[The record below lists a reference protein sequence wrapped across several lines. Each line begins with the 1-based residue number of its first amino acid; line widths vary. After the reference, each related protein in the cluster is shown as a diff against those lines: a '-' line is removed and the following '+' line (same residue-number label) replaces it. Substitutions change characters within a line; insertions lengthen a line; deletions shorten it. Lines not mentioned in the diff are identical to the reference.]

1 MRNISRIDPFM
12 RVMRAGAALI
22 LLLGLTFTASLNL
35 LYQSGK
41 GYPKFL
47 ETDPVTIHETR
58 MNQIKGVLPGTAA
71 VGYVTAVDNEKIFY
85 YERSLSNVEFLAQYI
100 LTQYTLA
107 PVIVYNS
114 PDYPLVVGNYI
125 DGSPD
130 SGFLKRK
137 ALIPV
142 RDFGDGLILY
152 QKEPK
157 P

>member
-1 MRNISRIDPFM
+1 MDLPYPLLRLK
-12 RVMRAGAALI
+12 VGLL
-22 LLLGLTFTASLNL
+22 LLLGLTLAASLNL
-35 LYQSGK
+35 LYQNGK
-41 GYPKFL
+41 AYPDFL
-47 ETDPVTIHETR
+47 KTDPVTIHER
-58 MNQIKGVLPGTAA
+58 RINQIKGTLPGTAA
-71 VGYVTAVDNEKIFY
+71 VGYVTAIDNEKIFY

-130 SGFLKRK
+130 PGFLKRK

-142 RDFGDGLILY
+142 RDFGDGLLLY

>member
-1 MRNISRIDPFM
+1 MALPYPLMRLK
-12 RVMRAGAALI
+12 VGLL
-22 LLLGLTFTASLNL
+22 LLLGLTLAASLNL
-35 LYQSGK
+35 LYQNGK
-41 GYPKFL
+41 VYPDFL
-47 ETDPVTIHETR
+47 KTDPVTIHETR
-58 MNQIKGVLPGTAA
+58 INQIKGALPGTAA

-130 SGFLKRK
+130 PGFLKRK

-152 QKEPK
+152 QKEPR

>member
-1 MRNISRIDPFM
+1 MDLPYPRMRLK
-12 RVMRAGAALI
+12 VGLL
-22 LLLGLTFTASLNL
+22 LLLGLTLAASLNL

-41 GYPKFL
+41 AYPDFL
-47 ETDPVTIHETR
+47 KTDPVTIHER
-58 MNQIKGVLPGTAA
+58 RINQIKGALPGTAA

-85 YERSLSNVEFLAQYI
+85 YERSLFNVEFLAQYI

-130 SGFLKRK
+130 QGFLKRK

>member
-1 MRNISRIDPFM
+1 MDIPYPLMRLK
-12 RVMRAGAALI
+12 VGLL
-22 LLLGLTFTASLNL
+22 LLLGLTLAASLNL
-35 LYQSGK
+35 LYQNGK
-41 GYPKFL
+41 VYPDFL
-47 ETDPVTIHETR
+47 KTDPVTIHETR
-58 MNQIKGVLPGTAA
+58 INQIKGALPGTAA

-85 YERSLSNVEFLAQYI
+85 YERSLFNVEFLAQYI

-130 SGFLKRK
+130 PGFLKRK

-142 RDFGDGLILY
+142 KDFGDGLILY

>member
-1 MRNISRIDPFM
+1 MDLPYPLLRLKI
-12 RVMRAGAALI
+12 G
-22 LLLGLTFTASLNL
+22 LLLVLSLTFAASLNL
-35 LYQSGK
+35 LYQDGK
-41 GYPKFL
+41 AYPDFL
-47 ETDPVTIHETR
+47 KTDPVTIHER
-58 MNQIKGVLPGTAA
+58 RINQLKGALSGTAA
-71 VGYVTAVDNEKIFY
+71 VGYVTAVDNEKIFS
-85 YERSLSNVEFLAQYI
+85 YERSLKNVEFLAQYI

-130 SGFLKRK
+130 PSFLKRK

>member
-1 MRNISRIDPFM
+1 MDLPYPLMRLK
-12 RVMRAGAALI
+12 VGLL
-22 LLLGLTFTASLNL
+22 LLLGLTLAASLNL
-35 LYQSGK
+35 LYQNGK
-41 GYPKFL
+41 AYPDFL
-47 ETDPVTIHETR
+47 KTDPVTIHETR
-58 MNQIKGVLPGTAA
+58 INQIKSALPQTAS

-85 YERSLSNVEFLAQYI
+85 YERSLKNVEFLAQYI

-130 SGFLKRK
+130 PGFLKRK

>member
-1 MRNISRIDPFM
+1 MDLPYPLLRLK
-12 RVMRAGAALI
+12 VGLL
-22 LLLGLTFTASLNL
+22 LLLGLTLAASLNL
-35 LYQSGK
+35 LYQNGK
-41 GYPKFL
+41 AYPDFL
-47 ETDPVTIHETR
+47 KADPVTIHER
-58 MNQIKGVLPGTAA
+58 RINQIKGVLPETAA

-130 SGFLKRK
+130 QGFLKRK
-137 ALIPV
+137 ALIPL
-142 RDFGDGLILY
+142 RDFGEGLILY

>member
-1 MRNISRIDPFM
+1 MDLPYPLLRLK
-12 RVMRAGAALI
+12 VGLL
-22 LLLGLTFTASLNL
+22 LLLGLTLAASLNL
-35 LYQSGK
+35 LYQNGK
-41 GYPKFL
+41 AYPDFL
-47 ETDPVTIHETR
+47 KTDPVTIHER
-58 MNQIKGVLPGTAA
+58 RINQIKGVLPGTAA

-85 YERSLSNVEFLAQYI
+85 YERSLFNVEFLAQYI

-107 PVIVYNS
+107 PVLVYNS

-130 SGFLKRK
+130 VDFLKKNR
-137 ALIPV
+137 LTPV

-152 QKEPK
+152 QKELK

>member
-1 MRNISRIDPFM
+1 MDLPYLLLRLK
-12 RVMRAGAALI
+12 VGLL
-22 LLLGLTFTASLNL
+22 LLLGLTLAASLNL
-35 LYQSGK
+35 LYQNGK
-41 GYPKFL
+41 AYPDFL
-47 ETDPVTIHETR
+47 KTDPVTIHER
-58 MNQIKGVLPGTAA
+58 RINQIKGVLPGTVA

-85 YERSLSNVEFLAQYI
+85 YERRLSNVEFLAQYI

-130 SGFLKRK
+130 PGFLKRK

-142 RDFGDGLILY
+142 RDFGDGLLLY

>member
-1 MRNISRIDPFM
+1 MDLPYSLLRLK
-12 RVMRAGAALI
+12 VGLL
-22 LLLGLTFTASLNL
+22 LLLGLTLAASLNL
-35 LYQSGK
+35 LYQNGK
-41 GYPKFL
+41 AYPDFL
-47 ETDPVTIHETR
+47 KTDPVTIHER
-58 MNQIKGVLPGTAA
+58 RINQIKGALPGTAA

-85 YERSLSNVEFLAQYI
+85 YERSLFNVEFLAQYI

-130 SGFLKRK
+130 PGFLKRK

-142 RDFGDGLILY
+142 RDFGDGLLLY

>member
-1 MRNISRIDPFM
+1 MDLPYPLMRLK
-12 RVMRAGAALI
+12 VGLL
-22 LLLGLTFTASLNL
+22 LLLGLTLAASLNL
-35 LYQSGK
+35 LYQNGK
-41 GYPKFL
+41 AYPDFL
-47 ETDPVTIHETR
+47 KTDPVTIHER
-58 MNQIKGVLPGTAA
+58 RINQIKGVLPETAA

-85 YERSLSNVEFLAQYI
+85 YERSLTNVEFLAQYI

-130 SGFLKRK
+130 PGFLKRK
-137 ALIPV
+137 ALIPI

-152 QKEPK
+152 QKEPT

>member
-1 MRNISRIDPFM
+1 MDLPYPPMRLK
-12 RVMRAGAALI
+12 VGLL
-22 LLLGLTFTASLNL
+22 LLLGLTLAASLNL

-41 GYPKFL
+41 VYPDFL
-47 ETDPVTIHETR
+47 KTDPVTIHER
-58 MNQIKGVLPGTAA
+58 RINQIKSALPQTVS

-130 SGFLKRK
+130 PGFLKRK

-142 RDFGDGLILY
+142 KDFGDGLILY

>member
-1 MRNISRIDPFM
+1 M
-12 RVMRAGAALI
+12 RVVRASAALI
-22 LLLGLTFTASLNL
+22 FLLGLTFAASLNL
-35 LYQSGK
+35 LYRNGQA
-41 GYPKFL
+41 YPDFL
-47 ETDPVTIHETR
+47 KTDPVTIHETR
-58 MNQIKGVLPGTAA
+58 INQIKGALPGTAA

-130 SGFLKRK
+130 PDFLKRK

-142 RDFGDGLILY
+142 RDFGDGLVLY
-152 QKEPK
+152 QKEPM

>member
-1 MRNISRIDPFM
+1 
-12 RVMRAGAALI
+12 
-22 LLLGLTFTASLNL
+22 
-35 LYQSGK
+35 
-41 GYPKFL
+41 
-47 ETDPVTIHETR
+47 
-58 MNQIKGVLPGTAA
+58 
-71 VGYVTAVDNEKIFY
+71 
-85 YERSLSNVEFLAQYI
+85 
-100 LTQYTLA
+100 
-107 PVIVYNS
+107 VIVYNS

-130 SGFLKRK
+130 PGFLKRK

>member
-1 MRNISRIDPFM
+1 MDLPYPLMRLK
-12 RVMRAGAALI
+12 VGLL
-22 LLLGLTFTASLNL
+22 LLLGLTLAASLNL
-35 LYQSGK
+35 LYQNGK
-41 GYPKFL
+41 AYPDFL
-47 ETDPVTIHETR
+47 KTDPVTIHETR
-58 MNQIKGVLPGTAA
+58 INQIKGALPGTAA

-130 SGFLKRK
+130 HGFLKRK

>member
-1 MRNISRIDPFM
+1 MDLPYPLLRLK
-12 RVMRAGAALI
+12 VG
-22 LLLGLTFTASLNL
+22 LLLLLSLTLAASLNL
-35 LYQSGK
+35 LYQNGK
-41 GYPKFL
+41 AYPDFL
-47 ETDPVTIHETR
+47 KTDPVTIHER
-58 MNQIKGVLPGTAA
+58 RINQIKGALPGTAA

-130 SGFLKRK
+130 PGFLKRK

-142 RDFGDGLILY
+142 RDFGDGLLLY

>member
-1 MRNISRIDPFM
+1 MDLPYPLMRLK
-12 RVMRAGAALI
+12 VGLL
-22 LLLGLTFTASLNL
+22 LLLGLTLAASLNL
-35 LYQSGK
+35 LYQNGK
-41 GYPKFL
+41 AYPDFL
-47 ETDPVTIHETR
+47 KTDPVTIHER
-58 MNQIKGVLPGTAA
+58 RINQIKGALPGTAA

-130 SGFLKRK
+130 PGFLKRK

>member
-1 MRNISRIDPFM
+1 MALPYPLMRLK
-12 RVMRAGAALI
+12 VGLL
-22 LLLGLTFTASLNL
+22 LLLGLTLAASLNL
-35 LYQSGK
+35 LYQNGK
-41 GYPKFL
+41 VYPDFL
-47 ETDPVTIHETR
+47 KTDPVTIHETR
-58 MNQIKGVLPGTAA
+58 INQIKGALPGTAA

-130 SGFLKRK
+130 PDFLKRK

-142 RDFGDGLILY
+142 RDFGDGLVLY

>member
-1 MRNISRIDPFM
+1 MDLPYPLMRLK
-12 RVMRAGAALI
+12 VGLL
-22 LLLGLTFTASLNL
+22 LLLGLTLAASLNL
-35 LYQSGK
+35 LYQNGK
-41 GYPKFL
+41 AYPNFL
-47 ETDPVTIHETR
+47 KTDPVTIHER
-58 MNQIKGVLPGTAA
+58 RINQIKGALPGTAA

-130 SGFLKRK
+130 PGFLKRK

-142 RDFGDGLILY
+142 KDFGDGLILY

>member
-1 MRNISRIDPFM
+1 MDLPYPLMRLK
-12 RVMRAGAALI
+12 VGLL
-22 LLLGLTFTASLNL
+22 LLLGLTLAASLNL
-35 LYQSGK
+35 LYQNGK
-41 GYPKFL
+41 AYPDFL
-47 ETDPVTIHETR
+47 KTDPVKIHER
-58 MNQIKGVLPGTAA
+58 RINQIKGALPGTAA

-130 SGFLKRK
+130 PGFLKRK

>member
-1 MRNISRIDPFM
+1 MDLPYPRMRLK
-12 RVMRAGAALI
+12 VGLL
-22 LLLGLTFTASLNL
+22 LLLGLTLAASLNL
-35 LYQSGK
+35 LYQNGK
-41 GYPKFL
+41 AYPDFL
-47 ETDPVTIHETR
+47 KTDPVTIHER
-58 MNQIKGVLPGTAA
+58 RINQIKGALPGTAA

-85 YERSLSNVEFLAQYI
+85 YERSLFNVEFLAQYI

-107 PVIVYNS
+107 PVLVYNS

-130 SGFLKRK
+130 VDFLKKNR
-137 ALIPV
+137 LTPV

-152 QKEPK
+152 QKELK

>member
-1 MRNISRIDPFM
+1 MDLPYPLLRLK
-12 RVMRAGAALI
+12 VGLL
-22 LLLGLTFTASLNL
+22 LLLGLTLAASLNL
-35 LYQSGK
+35 LYQNGK
-41 GYPKFL
+41 AYPDFL
-47 ETDPVTIHETR
+47 KTDPVTIHER
-58 MNQIKGVLPGTAA
+58 RINQIKGALPGTAA

-130 SGFLKRK
+130 PGFLKRK

-142 RDFGDGLILY
+142 RDFGDGLVLY

>member
-1 MRNISRIDPFM
+1 MDLPYPLLRLK
-12 RVMRAGAALI
+12 VGLL
-22 LLLGLTFTASLNL
+22 LLLGLTLAASLNL
-35 LYQSGK
+35 LYQNGK
-41 GYPKFL
+41 AYPDFL
-47 ETDPVTIHETR
+47 KTDPVTIHER
-58 MNQIKGVLPGTAA
+58 RINQIKGALPGTAA

-130 SGFLKRK
+130 PGFLKRK

-142 RDFGDGLILY
+142 RDFGDGLLLY

>member
-1 MRNISRIDPFM
+1 MDLPYPLLRLK
-12 RVMRAGAALI
+12 VGLL
-22 LLLGLTFTASLNL
+22 LLLGLTLAASLNL
-35 LYQSGK
+35 LYQNGK
-41 GYPKFL
+41 AYPDFL
-47 ETDPVTIHETR
+47 KTDPVTIHER
-58 MNQIKGVLPGTAA
+58 RINQIKGVLPGTAA

-130 SGFLKRK
+130 PGFLKRK

-142 RDFGDGLILY
+142 RDFGDGLLLY

>member
-1 MRNISRIDPFM
+1 MDLPYPRMRLK
-12 RVMRAGAALI
+12 VGLL
-22 LLLGLTFTASLNL
+22 LLLGLTLAASLNL
-35 LYQSGK
+35 LYQNGK
-41 GYPKFL
+41 AYPDFL
-47 ETDPVTIHETR
+47 KTDPVTIHER
-58 MNQIKGVLPGTAA
+58 RINQIKGALPGTAA

-85 YERSLSNVEFLAQYI
+85 YERSLFNVEFLAQYI

-130 SGFLKRK
+130 PGFLKRK

-142 RDFGDGLILY
+142 KDFGDGLILY

>member
-1 MRNISRIDPFM
+1 MDLPYSLLRLK
-12 RVMRAGAALI
+12 VGLL
-22 LLLGLTFTASLNL
+22 LLLGLTLAASLNL
-35 LYQSGK
+35 LYQNGK
-41 GYPKFL
+41 AYPDFL
-47 ETDPVTIHETR
+47 KTDPVTIHER
-58 MNQIKGVLPGTAA
+58 RINQIKGALPGTAA

-107 PVIVYNS
+107 PVLVYNS

-130 SGFLKRK
+130 VDFLKKNR
-137 ALIPV
+137 LTPV

-152 QKEPK
+152 QKELK

>member
-1 MRNISRIDPFM
+1 MDLPYPLMRLK
-12 RVMRAGAALI
+12 VGLL
-22 LLLGLTFTASLNL
+22 LLLGLTLAASLNL
-35 LYQSGK
+35 LYQNGK
-41 GYPKFL
+41 AYPDFL
-47 ETDPVTIHETR
+47 KTDPVTIHETR
-58 MNQIKGVLPGTAA
+58 INQIKSALPQTAS

-85 YERSLSNVEFLAQYI
+85 YERSLTNVEFLAQYI

-130 SGFLKRK
+130 PGFLKRK
-137 ALIPV
+137 ALIPI

-152 QKEPK
+152 QKEPT

>member
-1 MRNISRIDPFM
+1 MDLPYPLMRLK
-12 RVMRAGAALI
+12 VGLL
-22 LLLGLTFTASLNL
+22 LLLGLTLAASLNL
-35 LYQSGK
+35 LYQNGK
-41 GYPKFL
+41 AYPDFL
-47 ETDPVTIHETR
+47 KTDPVTIHETR
-58 MNQIKGVLPGTAA
+58 INQLKGALPRTAA
-71 VGYVTAVDNEKIFY
+71 IGYVTAVDNEKIFY

-130 SGFLKRK
+130 ADFLKKNR
-137 ALIPV
+137 LTPV